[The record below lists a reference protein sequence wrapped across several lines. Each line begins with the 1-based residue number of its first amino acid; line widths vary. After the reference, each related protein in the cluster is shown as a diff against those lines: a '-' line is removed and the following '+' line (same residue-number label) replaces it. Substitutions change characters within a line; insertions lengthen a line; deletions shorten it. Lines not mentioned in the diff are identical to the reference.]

1 MAGVEGEKE
10 DVAIFLYFGLYSQD
24 IRVLN
29 CSKPRSDVVL

>member
-10 DVAIFLYFGLYSQD
+10 DIAILKNFGLYSQD